1 LDLHNSRKDNELREY
16 CFIKSEYLQ
25 VVENSQHDS
34 KNNHN
39 NATMPQETGHKAK
52 NMNYDVEE
60 IPGNDK
66 DQYQGND
73 KDSQLE
79 ELVKG
84 NIRKT
89 CHRNRVSQILSTL
102 S

>member
-1 LDLHNSRKDNELREY
+1 
-16 CFIKSEYLQ
+16 
-25 VVENSQHDS
+25 V
-34 KNNHN
+34 
-39 NATMPQETGHKAK
+39 K
-52 NMNYDVEE
+52 NMDYDVEE

-84 NIRKT
+84 NIR
-89 CHRNRVSQILSTL
+89 
-102 S
+102 